1 MISHAPRE
9 RVSWNVFKN
18 EKHIYH
24 ADGHAPRERVSWNLP
39 RVCVGF
45 KLNRSR
51 STWAC
56 ELKYA
61 SLLIRKKV
69 DSHAPR
75 ERVSWNPTDTSKAY
89 ADTVTLHVS
98 VWVEM
103 RQMLKQAVSGTVTLH
118 VSVWVEIIFAN
129 VKGGE
134 VGVTLHVSVWVEID
148 THNFQE
154 GKVYVTLHVSVWVEI
169 YNIICHSEHLLSRST
184 WACEL
189 KCKCSWQ
196 APRTVQSRSTW
207 ACELKF
213 SCAQRILTI
222 CSHAPR
228 ERVSWNCTVAQPL
241 RGLCRSRSTWA
252 CELKWCCLILVGVA
266 CWSRSTWAC
275 ELK

>member
-1 MISHAPRE
+1 M
-9 RVSWNVFKN
+9 
-18 EKHIYH
+18 
-24 ADGHAPRERVSWNLP
+24 
-39 RVCVGF
+39 GF

-169 YNIICHSEHLLSRST
+169 KMY
-184 WACEL
+184 L
-189 KCKCSWQ
+189 K
-196 APRTVQSRSTW
+196 
-207 ACELKF
+207 
-213 SCAQRILTI
+213 IM
-222 CSHAPR
+222 
-228 ERVSWNCTVAQPL
+228 
-241 RGLCRSRSTWA
+241 
-252 CELKWCCLILVGVA
+252 
-266 CWSRSTWAC
+266 
-275 ELK
+275 